1 MKILIEFLNRI
12 KFFPYYVLTPIPYA
26 LGTAAIDIL
35 YGVNKA
41 KMKNKKLI
49 FIAPSVGQKF
59 LNYNICNEALFN
71 GLLVDNFD

>member
-1 MKILIEFLNRI
+1 M
-12 KFFPYYVLTPIPYA
+12 PYA

-49 FIAPSVGQKF
+49 
-59 LNYNICNEALFN
+59 
-71 GLLVDNFD
+71 LL